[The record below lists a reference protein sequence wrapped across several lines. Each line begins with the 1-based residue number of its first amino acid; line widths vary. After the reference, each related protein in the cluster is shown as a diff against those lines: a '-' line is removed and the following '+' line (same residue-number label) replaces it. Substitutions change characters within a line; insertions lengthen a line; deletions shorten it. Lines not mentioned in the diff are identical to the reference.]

1 MSEITMRPE
10 IVSLIHNIELNSP
23 GWRDRVLLR
32 LILAS
37 IWLSESPRGSTV
49 DEVQSSIR
57 ANFQIQVDLFKLH
70 TQINILCSSGNLAHT
85 QNNFY
90 KITDNQRY
98 TYEGEILETIQIER
112 AAAEEFKS
120 AVVGQGIS
128 MDYERAWKLFND
140 HLLNPLIM
148 NCCLGVYDTLT
159 GSNHALDDTIIASFL
174 HHFPSSFHQSLRS
187 ACEAFLHTRDSRTR
201 TYLMRLFHSHLCVR
215 SLSFSD
221 EVIARL
227 SGSGDGK
234 PSITL
239 FVDTHFL
246 LFMVGL
252 YDSAAPVSGP
262 VNGPENGT
270 LSTAKAILE
279 LFKTVENYLQITLVA
294 LPQTVDEA
302 LNIIRAKED
311 AFKGVNITNNLA
323 SAALSTGVRG
333 LSRRFFLEARR
344 NRDGLSAS
352 DYFTPYR
359 HNLMEFARSKGIE
372 IYKATTQGYQ
382 SKQAYVD
389 DQFSMQKIERMV
401 FGEKARTSEQL
412 DHDLLLWHVAA
423 GHRPAQV
430 GTPLKAGAWIVTSDG
445 RLMGFDSQKT
455 KMAADSVS
463 SSCPLPVCIHPSVFI
478 QMLSFWLHRSPS
490 LEEAL
495 LASLRLPFLCRD
507 LEDPAE
513 PTTIRLLRAL
523 VRADNPKKIS
533 VEAATAVL
541 KNEALRQKISGMNDA
556 NAEVR
561 LVREALQE
569 EVTKQTRR

>member
-10 IVSLIHNIELNSP
+10 IVSLIHNVELNSP
-23 GWRDRVLLR
+23 GWRDRVLMR

-49 DEVQSSIR
+49 EEVQSTIR
-57 ANFQIQVDLFKLH
+57 SNFQIQVDQFKLH

-85 QNNFY
+85 QNNYY

-112 AAAEEFKS
+112 AASEEFKT
-120 AVVGQGIS
+120 AVIGQGIS

-140 HLLNPLIM
+140 HLLNPLVM

-159 GSNHALDDTIIASFL
+159 GTNHALDDTIIASFL
-174 HHFPSSFHQSLRS
+174 HHFPSSFHQSLRG
-187 ACEAFLHTRDSRTR
+187 ACEAFFHSREAKTR
-201 TYLMRLFHSHLCVR
+201 TYLLRLFNSHLAVR
-215 SLSFSD
+215 ALSLSD
-221 EVIARL
+221 DVIARL
-227 SGSGDGK
+227 SSSGDGK

-239 FVDTHFL
+239 FIDTNLL

-252 YDSAAPVSGP
+252 YDSAAPEAGGQP
-262 VNGPENGT
+262 TP
-270 LSTAKAILE
+270 KALLE

-302 LNIIRAKED
+302 LTFIRAKED
-311 AFKGVNITNNLA
+311 AYKGLNVTANLA
-323 SAALSTGVRG
+323 GAVLATGIRG
-333 LSRRFFLEARR
+333 LSRRFFLEARK
-344 NRDGLSAS
+344 NRDGLSAG

-359 HNLMEFARSKGIE
+359 QYLMEYARSKGVE
-372 IYKATTQGYQ
+372 IYKAPTQGYQ
-382 SKQAYVD
+382 SKQGYVD

-423 GHRPAQV
+423 GQRPAQV
-430 GTPLKAGAWIVTSDG
+430 AGPLKAGAWIATTDA

-455 KMAADSVS
+455 KAVADSPNS
-463 SSCPLPVCIHPSVFI
+463 SFPLPVCVHPSVFI
-478 QMLSFWLHRSPS
+478 QMLPFWLHRSPN

-495 LASLRLPFLCRD
+495 LASLRLPFICRD
-507 LEDPAE
+507 LDDPAE
-513 PTTIRLLRAL
+513 QTTIRLLRAL
-523 VRADNPKKIS
+523 VKAENPKKIS
-533 VEAATAVL
+533 EEAATAVL
-541 KNEALRQKISGMNDA
+541 KNEALRQKISAMNDA
-556 NAEVR
+556 NAEVK
-561 LVREALQE
+561 LVREVLHE
-569 EVTKQTRR
+569 EITKSRR

>member
-1 MSEITMRPE
+1 MPEITMRPE
-10 IVSLIHNIELNSP
+10 IISLIHNVELNSP

-49 DEVQSSIR
+49 EEVQSSIR
-57 ANFQIQVDLFKLH
+57 SNFQIQIDLFKLH
-70 TQINILCSSGNLAHT
+70 TQINILCSSGNLVHT

-90 KITDNQRY
+90 KITDDQRY
-98 TYEGEILETIQIER
+98 TYEGEIHETIQIER

-120 AVVGQGIS
+120 AVIGQGIS
-128 MDYERAWKLFND
+128 MDYERSWKLFND
-140 HLLNPLIM
+140 RLLNPLVM

-159 GSNHALDDTIIASFL
+159 GSNHALDDTIIAGFL
-174 HHFPSSFHQSLRS
+174 RHFPSSFHHSLRA
-187 ACEAFLHTRDSRTR
+187 ACEAFLHTRESRTR
-201 TYLMRLFHSHLCVR
+201 TYLMRLFNSHLCVR
-215 SLSFSD
+215 SLSLSD

-227 SGSGDGK
+227 SGSGGDK
-234 PSITL
+234 ASITL
-239 FVDTHFL
+239 FVDTNFL

-252 YDSAAPVSGP
+252 YDSAVP
-262 VNGPENGT
+262 VNGADSGAQP
-270 LSTAKAILE
+270 TAKAILD

-302 LNIIRAKED
+302 LSIIRAKEE
-311 AFKGVNITNNLA
+311 AYKGLNITSNLA
-323 SAALSTGVRG
+323 SATLSTGVRG
-333 LSRRFFLEARR
+333 LSRRFFVEARK

-359 HNLMEFARSKGIE
+359 QYLMEYARSKGVE
-372 IYKATTQGYQ
+372 IYKAPTQGYQ
-382 SKQAYVD
+382 SKQAFVD
-389 DQFSMQKIERMV
+389 DQFSMQKIEKMV

-430 GTPLKAGAWIVTSDG
+430 GSPLKAGAWIVTTDM

-455 KMAADSVS
+455 KMAADSPS
-463 SSCPLPVCIHPSVFI
+463 NSYPLPVCVHPSIFI
-478 QMLSFWLHRSPS
+478 QMLPFWLNRSPS

-513 PTTIRLLRAL
+513 QTTIRLLRAL
-523 VRADNPKKIS
+523 VRAENPKKIT
-533 VEAATAVL
+533 VGAATAVL
-541 KNEALRQKISGMNDA
+541 RNEALRQKISGMNDA
-556 NAEVR
+556 NAEIR
-561 LVREALQE
+561 LVREVLQE
-569 EVTKQTRR
+569 EITKQNRR